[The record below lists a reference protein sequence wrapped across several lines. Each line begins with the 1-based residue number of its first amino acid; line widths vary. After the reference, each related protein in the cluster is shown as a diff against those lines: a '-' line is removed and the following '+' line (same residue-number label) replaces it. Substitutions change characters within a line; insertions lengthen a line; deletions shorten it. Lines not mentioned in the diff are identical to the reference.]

1 MKTKPHE
8 ASGHALAALIEY
20 TQANVG
26 TVNRLAQA
34 MTDRTGQKVY
44 RQYVGLWLHPVPGKR
59 VEPPLGMG
67 LLLIQEGYRLS
78 HGAKYR
84 HDVLRLMNKGFHKSE
99 TAKTKRVQ
107 KRVKKS
113 RK

>member
-20 TQANVG
+20 AQQNIG
-26 TVNRLAQA
+26 TVKRIAEALTAL
-34 MTDRTGQKVY
+34 TGQTVY

-67 LLLIQEGYRLS
+67 LLLIQEGYRL
-78 HGAKYR
+78 AKGR
-84 HDVLRLMNKGFHKSE
+84 AFRFDILKALRKNE
-99 TAKTKRVQ
+99 TRKTKNVQ
-107 KRVKKS
+107 KRGKKS